1 MKLTKKQRTQLLA
14 WIAEGVDS
22 GEINARAKKFK
33 PPFKVSR
40 QQVDYFRKSRG
51 VDIDQIKNE
60 EEFDALKS
68 GLALKENRVQLL
80 QDLAE
85 KMKKDIFEDG
95 LLWTDEVKGVGSA
108 DNFQLI
114 DYKLFNASEVQ
125 QLRGVLSDIAEEVG
139 GRVQRK
145 ELTGK
150 DGKPLIPDRKPVN
163 LSRMT
168 EEELDALEKATLA
181 IERVA
186 GGAEKPAVES

>member
-1 MKLTKKQRTQLLA
+1 MKLTKKQRTQLLT

-22 GEINARAKKFK
+22 GEINARAKKSK
-33 PPFKVSR
+33 PPFEVSR
-40 QQVDYFRKSRG
+40 QQVDYFRKTRG

-80 QDLAE
+80 QDLAD
-85 KMKKDIFEDG
+85 KMKSDLFENN

-114 DYKLFNASEVQ
+114 DYKLFNSSEVQ

-145 ELTGK
+145 EVTGK
-150 DGKPLIPDRKPVN
+150 DGKPLIPDRPPVD
-163 LSRMT
+163 LTKMT
-168 EEELDALEKATLA
+168 EEELDATEKAILA

-186 GGAEKPAVES
+186 SGSEKPAV

>member
-1 MKLTKKQRTQLLA
+1 MKLTKKQRTQLLV
-14 WIAEGVDS
+14 WIAEGLDS
-22 GEINARAKKFK
+22 GEINTLAKKFK
-33 PPFKVSR
+33 PAFEVSR
-40 QQVDYFRKSRG
+40 QQADYFRKSRG
-51 VDIDQIKNE
+51 VDIDQIKIE

-80 QDLAE
+80 QDIAD
-85 KMKKDIFEDG
+85 KMKKDIFENG

-114 DYKLFNASEVQ
+114 DYKLFNSSEVQ

>member
-22 GEINARAKKFK
+22 GEINTRAKKFK
-33 PPFKVSR
+33 PPFEVSR
-40 QQVDYFRKSRG
+40 QQVDYFRKTRG

-60 EEFDALKS
+60 EEFDALKT

-80 QDLAE
+80 QELAD
-85 KMKKDIFEDG
+85 KMKSDLFENN

-114 DYKLFNASEVQ
+114 DYKLFNSSEVQ
-125 QLRGVLSDIAEEVG
+125 QLRGVLSDIADEVG

-145 ELTGK
+145 EVTGK
-150 DGKPLIPDRKPVN
+150 DGKPLIPDRPRVDLTK
-163 LSRMT
+163 MT
-168 EEELDALEKATLA
+168 EEELDATEKALLA

-186 GGAEKPAVES
+186 SGSEKPTV